1 MTISEL
7 ERFKDENLEKYNIKT
22 NYQFLEWLKNSLDGG
37 YKSYMN
43 ITDIQNLIDKVA
55 NWYEIKYPE
64 KELEKNEGII
74 DKQFFAIK
82 NIEDLLTTDQ
92 LLYRLSSKERN
103 ILNCNYRSNGKSID
117 ENNSEEVYV
126 EISSINKN
134 KYAKNDIPKFYVVA
148 DAETGIVKPNYE
160 LQKYVQKEV
169 NLDELL
175 EIFDKKYNGELDY
188 SLLKE
193 TVNNHKSDIELRH
206 RLLQLTLLK
215 LLYSN
220 NTTPERGYERA
231 KNLIKD
237 FNNDL
242 DLRLSQ
248 EEIDEIMSRDYTN
261 GIKWDYVERTKTDE
275 FGETFTFT
283 TVVNAVNEDKKGL
296 STARKS
302 ELERYLKNENEVV
315 DFTTNDLDYL
325 KLANKIPFD
334 SLLENLLEYKRNS
347 KDIELDE
354 NKLFTFLL
362 DKYDCTEAELE
373 KRTRDVSE
381 VVDYREKHIKS
392 LVKERRDMINYINSK
407 R

>member
-1 MTISEL
+1 MTISEI
-7 ERFKDENLEKYNIKT
+7 ERFKEENLEKYNIKT

-43 ITDIQNLIDKVA
+43 ITDIQNLIDKIV

-74 DKQFFAIK
+74 DKDYLTIK

-92 LLYRLSSKERN
+92 LLYRLSNKERN
-103 ILNCNYRSNGKSID
+103 ILNSKYRSLGGSINED
-117 ENNSEEVYV
+117 NKDDIYI

-134 KYAKNDIPKFYVVA
+134 KYAKGDIPKFYIVA
-148 DAETGIVKPNYE
+148 DSDTGMIKKTHE
-160 LQKYVQKEV
+160 SLKYISEDV

-175 EIFDKKYNGELDY
+175 EIFDKKYKGELDY
-188 SLLKE
+188 SNLKE
-193 TVNNHKSDIELRH
+193 TVNNHKTDMELRH
-206 RLLQLTLLK
+206 RLLQLALLK
-215 LLYSN
+215 LIYSN

-242 DLRLSQ
+242 GLRLSQ
-248 EEIDEIMSRDYTN
+248 DEIDEIMSRDYTN
-261 GIKWDYVERTKTDE
+261 GTKWDYVERTKTDE

-283 TVVNAVNEDKKGL
+283 TVVEALNEDKKVL
-296 STARKS
+296 NTVRKS
-302 ELERYLKNENEVV
+302 ELERYLKNENEIV

-334 SLLENLLEYKRNS
+334 SLLENLLEYKRKSN
-347 KDIELDE
+347 DVELDE

-381 VVDYREKHIKS
+381 IIDYRKQHIKA
-392 LVKERRDMINYINSK
+392 LVKERREMINEIN
-407 R
+407 RRR